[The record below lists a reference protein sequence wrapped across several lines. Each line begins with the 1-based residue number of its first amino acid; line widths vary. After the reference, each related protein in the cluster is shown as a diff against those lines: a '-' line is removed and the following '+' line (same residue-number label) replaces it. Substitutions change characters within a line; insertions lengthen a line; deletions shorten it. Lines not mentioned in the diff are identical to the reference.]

1 MGKKESNSWPALRA
15 RLFKMVSVGVIDDP
29 INQSYDVISTGALI
43 INLAVSVMA
52 TFENLNAVYGDIFIM
67 AEQITVLFFGVDYV
81 LRVLTAPELYPGKS
95 RVRSAAQY
103 CLSATG
109 IIDLLSFLPYYL
121 PVFFPSGMAAFR
133 MFRVVRT
140 SPQAAAASAPRAPGI
155 AFPRAIA
162 AVSCALPRGE
172 AKQVPTFILGMSA
185 ARARASLSPISL
197 SRSCS

>member
-81 LRVLTAPELYPGKS
+81 LRVLTAPELYPGLSTVSPRRVSLTFCPSCHTTCRCSS
-95 RVRSAAQY
+95 RRGWRRSE
-103 CLSATG
+103 CSA
-109 IIDLLSFLPYYL
+109 S
-121 PVFFPSGMAAFR
+121 
-133 MFRVVRT
+133 
-140 SPQAAAASAPRAPGI
+140 
-155 AFPRAIA
+155 
-162 AVSCALPRGE
+162 
-172 AKQVPTFILGMSA
+172 
-185 ARARASLSPISL
+185 
-197 SRSCS
+197 

>member
-1 MGKKESNSWPALRA
+1 MGKKESNGWPALRA

-95 RVRSAAQY
+95 RARSAAQY

-133 MFRVVRT
+133 
-140 SPQAAAASAPRAPGI
+140 AAPVIGFHHCDTDAGLEPLYVQSGA
-155 AFPRAIA
+155 
-162 AVSCALPRGE
+162 
-172 AKQVPTFILGMSA
+172 
-185 ARARASLSPISL
+185 
-197 SRSCS
+197 